1 MLYEDITKE
10 IIGAAQEVHREL
22 GFGFLEAVY
31 GNALYKEL
39 TRRGMKCECQKPIE
53 VYYKGEVVGHYVPD
67 MIVED
72 RIIVE
77 LKAVTDLRPEHQWQL
92 VNYLTACIKEVGLLI
107 NFGHSLQVKRKIFT
121 DNKRYAGKIRV
132 NPCNPCQNKKEQ

>member
-1 MLYEDITKE
+1 MLYEDITEK

-31 GNALYKEL
+31 GNALFKEL
-39 TRRGMKCECQKPIE
+39 QRRGLKCECQKPID

-72 RIIVE
+72 KIIIE
-77 LKAVTDLRPEHQWQL
+77 LKAVVDLRPEHEWQL
-92 VNYLTACIKEVGLLI
+92 VNYLAACMKELGLLI
-107 NFGHSLQVKRKIFT
+107 NFGRSLKVKRKKFT
-121 DNKRYAGKIRV
+121 EKGRYT
-132 NPCNPCQNKKEQ
+132 NNKKNLC

>member
-1 MLYEDITKE
+1 MLHQEITNK

-39 TRRGMKCECQKPIE
+39 TRRGVKCECQKAID

-67 MIVED
+67 MLVED
-72 RIIVE
+72 TVIVE
-77 LKAVTDLRPEHQWQL
+77 LKAVADLRPEHEWQL
-92 VNYLTACIKEVGLLI
+92 LNYLSACKMQVGLLV
-107 NFGHSLQVKRKIFT
+107 NFGHSLQVKRKINT
-121 DNKRYAGKIRV
+121 VRRENSEEEIK
-132 NPCNPCQNKKEQ
+132 NPC

>member
-1 MLYEDITKE
+1 MLFEDEYTNK

-39 TRRGMKCECQKPIE
+39 TKRGMKCECQKPID
-53 VYYKGEVVGHYVPD
+53 VFYKGEVVGHYIPD

-72 RIIVE
+72 KVIIE
-77 LKAVTDLRPEHQWQL
+77 LKAVADLRPEHEWQL
-92 VNYLTACIKEVGLLI
+92 VNYLVACHKEMGLLL
-107 NFGHSLQVKRKIFT
+107 NFGHSLKVKRKLFT
-121 DNKRYAGKIRV
+121 KGHKYK
-132 NPCNPCQNKKEQ
+132 